1 MLFRSKALHVIAYI
15 DVDFFFQAEDGIRDL
30 IVTGV
35 QTCALPICRRMS
47 GLERVTREAGHAP
60 AVEAKADRPRGV
72 GQKTLG
78 DAAGTPHQPSE
89 SPGPPTARI
98 SWLRVWRR
106 TLRSLR
112 QPPTCSHHSRC
123 QPQRFSRA

>member
-1 MLFRSKALHVIAYI
+1 MVFEAAPEHAHAAGE
-15 DVDFFFQAEDGIRDL
+15 Q
-30 IVTGV
+30 
-35 QTCALPICRRMS
+35 CR
-47 GLERVTREAGHAP
+47 GERVTREAGHTP

-78 DAAGTPHQPSE
+78 DAAGTPHRPSE

-112 QPPTCSHHSRC
+112 QPPTCSHHSRR
-123 QPQRFSRA
+123 QPPRSPRAAPTVVK